1 MQTIEM
7 LDIRISNYKPISK
20 EQYQSAFSNFDFITN
35 IIIHAFILSQFLF
48 CFYGFYLCWI
58 FSFNLRIN
66 FLVAISFSSI
76 MILSI
81 RILYKYLS
89 KRNSRFLN
97 QQNLNFLSTTFLFNE
112 ISEIDYLTL
121 KEIIDRNETVKL
133 KVKEIMEFRKGTI
146 TCFDFQQLLIPEYLK
161 SYQPSNKDINLCTIK
176 KNFISLVNKV

>member
-1 MQTIEM
+1 
-7 LDIRISNYKPISK
+7 
-20 EQYQSAFSNFDFITN
+20 
-35 IIIHAFILSQFLF
+35 
-48 CFYGFYLCWI
+48 
-58 FSFNLRIN
+58 
-66 FLVAISFSSI
+66 
-76 MILSI
+76 
-81 RILYKYLS
+81 
-89 KRNSRFLN
+89 SRFLN

>member
-35 IIIHAFILSQFLF
+35 VIIHAFILSQFLF

-81 RILYKYLS
+81 RIL
-89 KRNSRFLN
+89 
-97 QQNLNFLSTTFLFNE
+97 
-112 ISEIDYLTL
+112 
-121 KEIIDRNETVKL
+121 
-133 KVKEIMEFRKGTI
+133 
-146 TCFDFQQLLIPEYLK
+146 
-161 SYQPSNKDINLCTIK
+161 
-176 KNFISLVNKV
+176 